1 MGKIGMRVSNVQP
14 VLRVSGGIVL
24 EIGTDWFINTEGKIE
39 HCWIIP
45 LAFISKHFY

>member
-39 HCWIIP
+39 HSWIIP
-45 LAFISKHFY
+45 LGLDFRHF